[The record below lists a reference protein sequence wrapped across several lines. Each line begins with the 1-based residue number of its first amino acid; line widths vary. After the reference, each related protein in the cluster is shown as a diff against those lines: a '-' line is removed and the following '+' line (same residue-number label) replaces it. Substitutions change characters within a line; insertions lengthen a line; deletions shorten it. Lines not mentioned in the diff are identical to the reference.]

1 MKNVS
6 LGRTGIARM
15 PDGRPMPRFLL
26 ALMKMAGSRGIIAR
40 SDNVDVEFARGLDD
54 AEVAW
59 LFALIKKTIS

>member
-1 MKNVS
+1 
-6 LGRTGIARM
+6 M